1 MFYSTICD
9 QETETNGDTEVADQ
23 GLVRET
29 ACAIVGKLKSGE
41 VTPLDLL
48 DVLEKRIAEVDGKVN
63 ALPTLC
69 FDRARNH
76 AKALMKKPAAERGL
90 LAGLPIPIKDLTN
103 VEGVL
108 TTQGSPIYKDNI
120 PAKSDI
126 LVEHLENNGGVIY
139 AKSNTPEFGAGA
151 NTFNEVFGPT
161 RNPWDTSRSAAGSS
175 GGAAVALATGTA
187 WLAHGSDMGGSLR
200 NPASFCGI
208 VGIAAEHRPR
218 RAYDSGG
225 DRSQSRPVQGPM
237 ARNVEDVALLL
248 DAMSGEHP
256 GDPLSLPVLPNS
268 FLSAARS
275 GSKPKRIAY
284 SPDLGITPVDPE
296 VAAITRKAAQRFAEA
311 GAIVE
316 EAHPDLREAH
326 ECFHVLRAF
335 DFALSKAAL
344 LRTKRDLL
352 KPEVIWNIEEGLKLT
367 VEQLER
373 AEAQRVAMTARTLE
387 FFDKY
392 DLLLCPATIV
402 PPFPVENRY
411 VAECAGK
418 KFDNY
423 VEWLGIVYAI
433 TLVCCPALSLPCGF
447 TASGLP
453 VGLQMVAPP
462 RGEAQLAGRQP
473 RCWRIFWAC
482 AARRRSIRERR
493 NRERRNRG
501 TYGRRQ
507 RAAARKQA
515 DAQQGALGARGK
527 IPHRKDF
534 AARRDAPA
542 AGPASDKGLADARSR
557 ADAEHFARALAA
569 RRLRRGRKSDL
580 LGFCAVHRPAAEQV
594 RVRHPLRHHM
604 VALRQ
609 SMGGAGD
616 PRPARRLPA
625 ARRGAVRGA
634 AFA

>member
-1 MFYSTICD
+1 MKSRSENWTL
-9 QETETNGDTEVADQ
+9 AD
-23 GLVRET
+23 LELIRET
-29 ACAIVGKLKSGE
+29 ACAVVDKLKSGE

-48 DVLEKRIAEVDGKVN
+48 DALEARIKAVDSKVN

-69 FDRARNH
+69 FDRARAH
-76 AKALMKKPAAERGL
+76 AKTLMQKPVAERGV
-90 LAGLPIPIKDLTN
+90 LAGMPVPIKDLTD
-103 VEGVL
+103 VAGVR
-108 TTQGSPIYKDNI
+108 TTQGSPIYKDHV
-120 PAKSDI
+120 PARSDL
-126 LVEHLENNGGVIY
+126 LVEHLESNGGVIY

-151 NTFNEVFGPT
+151 NTFNEVFGAT
-161 RNPWDTSRSAAGSS
+161 RNPWDISRSAAGAS

-187 WLAHGSDMGGSLR
+187 WLAHGSDLGGSLR

-208 VGIAAEHRPR
+208 VGLRPSIGR
-218 RAYDSGG
+218 VAHTPTFAV
-225 DRSQSRPVQGPM
+225 DRNLGVQGPM
-237 ARNVEDVALLL
+237 ARNVEDLALML

-256 GDPLSLPVLPNS
+256 ADPLSLPLLQSS

-275 GSKPKRIAY
+275 GNKPKRVAY

-296 VAAITRKAAQRFAEA
+296 VAAVTAKAAQRFAEA

-373 AEAQRVAMTARTLE
+373 AQAQRVAMSARTLE
-387 FFDKY
+387 FFEKY

-453 VGLQMVAPP
+453 VGLQMVAKP
-462 RGEAQLAGRQP
+462 RAEAKLLAGAKVLED
-473 RCWRIFWAC
+473 IL
-482 AARRRSIRERR
+482 SVRE
-493 NRERRNRG
+493 
-501 TYGRRQ
+501 TTP
-507 RAAARKQA
+507 
-515 DAQQGALGARGK
+515 
-527 IPHRKDF
+527 I
-534 AARRDAPA
+534 
-542 AGPASDKGLADARSR
+542 
-557 ADAEHFARALAA
+557 
-569 RRLRRGRKSDL
+569 
-580 LGFCAVHRPAAEQV
+580 
-594 RVRHPLRHHM
+594 
-604 VALRQ
+604 
-609 SMGGAGD
+609 D
-616 PRPARRLPA
+616 PRAPK
-625 ARRGAVRGA
+625 
-634 AFA
+634 

>member
-1 MFYSTICD
+1 M
-9 QETETNGDTEVADQ
+9 ADQ
-23 GLVRET
+23 GLVKET
-29 ACAIVGKLKSGE
+29 ACAVVDKLKAGDVS
-41 VTPLDLL
+41 PLELL
-48 DVLEKRIAEVDGKVN
+48 DVLETRIAEVDGKVN

-69 FDRARNH
+69 FDRARAH
-76 AKALMKKPAAERGL
+76 AKTLMQRPAAERGL
-90 LAGLPIPIKDLTN
+90 LAGLPVPIKDLTN
-103 VEGVL
+103 VKGVL
-108 TTQGSPIYKDNI
+108 TTQGSPIFKDNV

-126 LVEHLENNGGVIY
+126 LVERLEDNGAVIY

-175 GGAAVALATGTA
+175 GGAAAALASGTA

-208 VGIAAEHRPR
+208 VGLRPSIGRVAHTVAA
-218 RAYDSGG
+218 AV
-225 DRSQSRPVQGPM
+225 DRNLGVQGPM
-237 ARNVEDVALLL
+237 ARNVEDLALLL

-256 GDPLSLPVLPNS
+256 GDPLSLPSPAAS

-275 GSKPKRIAY
+275 GKKPKRIAY

-296 VAAITRKAAQRFAEA
+296 VKAVTRKAAERFAEA

-335 DFALSKAAL
+335 DFAISKAQL

-373 AEAQRVAMTARTLE
+373 AEAQRVALAARTLE
-387 FFDKY
+387 FFDTY
-392 DLLLCPATIV
+392 DLLLAPATIV

-411 VAECAGK
+411 VAVCDGK

-433 TLVCCPALSLPCGF
+433 TLACCPALSLPCGF

-453 VGLQMVAPP
+453 VGLQMVAKP
-462 RGEAQLAGRQP
+462 R
-473 RCWRIFWAC
+473 
-482 AARRRSIRERR
+482 
-493 NRERRNRG
+493 
-501 TYGRRQ
+501 
-507 RAAARKQA
+507 A
-515 DAQQGALGARGK
+515 DAQLLAGAKVLEDILGVRGTTP
-527 IPHRKDF
+527 I
-534 AARRDAPA
+534 
-542 AGPASDKGLADARSR
+542 
-557 ADAEHFARALAA
+557 
-569 RRLRRGRKSDL
+569 
-580 LGFCAVHRPAAEQV
+580 
-594 RVRHPLRHHM
+594 
-604 VALRQ
+604 
-609 SMGGAGD
+609 D
-616 PRPARRLPA
+616 PRPPR
-625 ARRGAVRGA
+625 
-634 AFA
+634 

>member
-1 MFYSTICD
+1 MNRRR
-9 QETETNGDTEVADQ
+9 QVADQ

-29 ACAIVGKLKSGE
+29 ACSIVNQLNSGE

-69 FDRARNH
+69 FDRARGH
-76 AKALMKKPAAERGL
+76 AKTLMAKPAAERGL
-90 LAGLPIPIKDLTN
+90 LRGLPVPIKDLTN
-103 VEGVL
+103 VAGVR
-108 TTQGSPIYKDNI
+108 TTQGSPIYKDNV
-120 PAKSDI
+120 PARSDI

-151 NTFNEVFGPT
+151 NTFNEVFGAT
-161 RNPWDTSRSAAGSS
+161 RNPWDTSKSAAGSS
-175 GGAAVALATGTA
+175 GGAAVALATGMA

-208 VGIAAEHRPR
+208 VGMRPSIGRVTHTPAAKI
-218 RAYDSGG
+218 
-225 DRSQSRPVQGPM
+225 DRNLGVQGPM
-237 ARNVEDVALLL
+237 ARNIEDLALLL

-256 GDPLSLPVLPNS
+256 ADPLSLPLLPTS

-296 VAAITRKAAQRFAEA
+296 VAALTRKAAQRFAEA

-335 DFALSKAAL
+335 DFAISKAAL
-344 LRTKRDLL
+344 LRDKRDQL

-373 AEAQRVAMTARTLE
+373 AEAQRVAMTARTLD
-387 FFDKY
+387 FFKTY
-392 DLLLCPATIV
+392 DLLLAPATIV
-402 PPFPVENRY
+402 PPFPIEHRY

-433 TLVCCPALSLPCGF
+433 TLACCPALSMPCGF

-453 VGLQMVAPP
+453 VGLQVVAPP
-462 RGEAQLAGRQP
+462 RGEAQLLAGAKVLED
-473 RCWRIFWAC
+473 ILGL
-482 AARRRSIRERR
+482 R
-493 NRERRNRG
+493 N
-501 TYGRRQ
+501 TTP
-507 RAAARKQA
+507 
-515 DAQQGALGARGK
+515 
-527 IPHRKDF
+527 I
-534 AARRDAPA
+534 
-542 AGPASDKGLADARSR
+542 
-557 ADAEHFARALAA
+557 
-569 RRLRRGRKSDL
+569 
-580 LGFCAVHRPAAEQV
+580 
-594 RVRHPLRHHM
+594 
-604 VALRQ
+604 
-609 SMGGAGD
+609 D
-616 PRPARRLPA
+616 PRSAK
-625 ARRGAVRGA
+625 
-634 AFA
+634 

>member
-1 MFYSTICD
+1 MAD
-9 QETETNGDTEVADQ
+9 QE
-23 GLVRET
+23 LVKAT
-29 ACAIVGKLKSGE
+29 ACAIVDKLNAGE

-48 DVLEKRIAEVDGKVN
+48 DVLEKRIGEVDGKVN

-69 FDRARNH
+69 FERARAH
-76 AKALMKKPAAERGL
+76 AKFLMQKPMGQRGL
-90 LAGLPIPIKDLTN
+90 LAGMPVPIKDLTS
-103 VEGVL
+103 VAGVL
-108 TTQGSPIYKDNI
+108 TTQGSPIYRNNV
-120 PAKSDI
+120 PARSDI
-126 LVEHLENNGGVIY
+126 LVEHLEAQGGVIY

-151 NTFNEVFGPT
+151 NTFNEVFGAT

-175 GGAAVALATGTA
+175 GGAAVALATGMA

-208 VGIAAEHRPR
+208 VGLRPSIGRVAHTPIAAI
-218 RAYDSGG
+218 
-225 DRSQSRPVQGPM
+225 DRNLGVQGPM
-237 ARNVEDVALLL
+237 ARNVEDLALLL

-256 GDPLSLPVLPNS
+256 ADPLSLPVLPTS

-275 GSKPKRIAY
+275 GNRPKRIAY

-296 VAAITRKAAQRFAEA
+296 VAAITRKAAERFAEA

-344 LRTKRDLL
+344 LREKRDLL

-367 VEQLER
+367 VERLER

-387 FFDKY
+387 FFQTW
-392 DLLLCPATIV
+392 DLLLTPATIV
-402 PPFPVENRY
+402 APFPVENRY

-453 VGLQMVAPP
+453 VGLQMVAAP
-462 RGEAQLAGRQP
+462 RGEARLLAGAKVLED
-473 RCWRIFWAC
+473 ILGV
-482 AARRRSIRERR
+482 
-493 NRERRNRG
+493 RG
-501 TYGRRQ
+501 STP
-507 RAAARKQA
+507 
-515 DAQQGALGARGK
+515 
-527 IPHRKDF
+527 I
-534 AARRDAPA
+534 
-542 AGPASDKGLADARSR
+542 
-557 ADAEHFARALAA
+557 
-569 RRLRRGRKSDL
+569 
-580 LGFCAVHRPAAEQV
+580 
-594 RVRHPLRHHM
+594 
-604 VALRQ
+604 
-609 SMGGAGD
+609 D
-616 PRPARRLPA
+616 PRPPK
-625 ARRGAVRGA
+625 
-634 AFA
+634 